1 VINRR
6 KKIILIQLTIFLFAS
21 FLLYNTYRDKNEKIE
36 KVVEIKANS
45 DPNTNTFKNIEYSG
59 FDLNGN
65 RYILNAGTADFKNET
80 PENINMKMVKAN
92 FYLKDDTILQ
102 VVSAEGVY
110 NNITLNVEFT
120 KNVKTTY
127 LTNTLFSDKLIYTNT
142 SGKLLASGNVR
153 GESVEKGKFFAD
165 KVEYNVVNKTI
176 NFSMIGKKKVNMKI
190 KN

>member
-1 VINRR
+1 MLRLM
-6 KKIILIQLTIFLFAS
+6 IL
-21 FLLYNTYRDKNEKIE
+21 
-36 KVVEIKANS
+36 
-45 DPNTNTFKNIEYSG
+45 
-59 FDLNGN
+59 GN
-65 RYILNAGTADFKNET
+65 RYILNAGIADFKNET
-80 PENINMKMVKAN
+80 PESINMKKVKAN
-92 FYLKDDTILQ
+92 FYLKDDTILE